1 MNNQL
6 IAMHEPL
13 AIKYLEQMENATPE
27 DRLSAKAGFSDSLKE
42 RRPILQINSNTAI
55 LTIEGTLSK
64 NGPSALAL
72 YFGYTG
78 TGYLEIIEACEE
90 LMSNSSVEE
99 VKVNMDTGGGFVE
112 GLDEAFQALFDLN
125 KAKNVN
131 VVNKGMVASAG
142 YYLASAISR
151 IEAQSPAVLTG
162 SIGVKIVG
170 YDWSKYDAELGIKR
184 VAIISS
190 GAPKKDRTLE
200 TKQGIAVLQEEV
212 NSMERIFHARVA
224 EGRGI
229 SIDKVKS
236 DFGQGGI
243 LVAND
248 PDPKKDD
255 ALSVGMIDAILGKD
269 LSVAIN
275 KKPESKTNSKG
286 ANASRINDSANAN
299 INSKAEINEKRGDN
313 SAANSNFTNDME
325 NITVKTLKQLL
336 AENPDARAEYDAA
349 LVTAQTGGF
358 EKGQAD
364 VQGKVDKRVKSAQVA
379 LGAEKSY
386 PKVVTELAVKVMLGE
401 SEPSSLE
408 SAIASVDAVREE
420 LASNKAKGETDG
432 LGKTAGQQDNMGK
445 VEGVAENENDFQA
458 QLNASLSNKAEA

>member
-13 AIKYLEQMENATPE
+13 AIKYLEQMENATHE
-27 DRLSAKAGFSDSLKE
+27 DRLSAKAAFSDSLKE

-90 LMSNSSVEE
+90 LISNSSVEE
-99 VKVNMDTGGGFVE
+99 VTVNMDTGGGFVE
-112 GLDEAFQALFDLN
+112 GLDEAFQALLDLN
-125 KAKNVN
+125 KAKNVK
-131 VVNKGMVASAG
+131 VINKGMVASAG
-142 YYLASAISR
+142 YYLAASIR
-151 IEAQSPAVLTG
+151 PILAQTPAVLTG

-229 SIDKVKS
+229 SVDKVKS

-255 ALSVGMIDAILGKD
+255 ALSVGMIDAILGKN

-286 ANASRINDSANAN
+286 ASASGINDSANAN
-299 INSKAEINEKRGDN
+299 INSKADVNQKRGDDT
-313 SAANSNFTNDME
+313 A
-325 NITVKTLKQLL
+325 ITEDLTVSKTLKILL
-336 AENPDARAEYDAA
+336 AENPDARAEHDAA
-349 LVTAQTGGF
+349 LVTAQNGGF

-364 VQGKVDKRVKSAQVA
+364 VQAKVDKRVKFAQAA
-379 LGAEKSY
+379 LGAEQSY
-386 PKVVTELAVKVMLGE
+386 PKTINSLAVKVMLGE
-401 SEPSSLE
+401 SEASALE
-408 SAIASVDAVREE
+408 SAMASVDAVREE
-420 LASNKAKGETDG
+420 MASEKAKGETGD
-432 LGKTAGQQDNMGK
+432 LGKTKGQQQKSGK
-445 VEGVAENENDFQA
+445 ADGVAENEDDFQA